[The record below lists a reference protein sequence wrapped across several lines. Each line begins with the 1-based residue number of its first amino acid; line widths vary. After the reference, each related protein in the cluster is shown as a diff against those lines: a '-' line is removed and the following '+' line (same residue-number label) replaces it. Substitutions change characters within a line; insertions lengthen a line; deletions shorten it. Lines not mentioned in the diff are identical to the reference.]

1 MTVLFVLKVW
11 AISQHTEKDYTFRN
25 EKLSIRIFFI
35 QHHHQL
41 ILQTFDFSN
50 FATSRSSWK
59 ESPSCAYSLWSFW
72 SLPLRFW
79 RRLWRKWRRP
89 GTKVCYLWLPMQ
101 DWQCP
106 LLCSSPWWP
115 RMAST
120 LSQDTPSEEVL
131 HLFLR
136 FIIHH
141 NQNMI
146 NVIFLENQNSCLCFF
161 LSLFIISL
169 RYSNPHLLNIQLI
182 QEDKKEQSGTV
193 ILAPISGERVDRFA
207 FLLNTST
214 SCNRIIVAP
223 TSVAGQGGDAARD
236 YDMTHGTAV
245 YM

>member
-89 GTKVCYLWLPMQ
+89 GTNSVTSGFLCRIDSARSSVLRPGGRAWHLRCHKIRHQKRYFTYFFVLLYIIIKTWLM
-101 DWQCP
+101 
-106 LLCSSPWWP
+106 
-115 RMAST
+115 
-120 LSQDTPSEEVL
+120 
-131 HLFLR
+131 LF
-136 FIIHH
+136 F
-141 NQNMI
+141 
-146 NVIFLENQNSCLCFF
+146 
-161 LSLFIISL
+161 
-169 RYSNPHLLNIQLI
+169 
-182 QEDKKEQSGTV
+182 
-193 ILAPISGERVDRFA
+193 
-207 FLLNTST
+207 
-214 SCNRIIVAP
+214 
-223 TSVAGQGGDAARD
+223 
-236 YDMTHGTAV
+236 
-245 YM
+245 